1 MAILNVE
8 LGERSYPIVVDSG
21 LLSRRE
27 LFQQYVN
34 ANEVMVV
41 TDETVAPLYLDNLLN
56 TLSGFNVTCHVL
68 PDGEEH
74 KSLAT
79 LAELLDTM
87 VAAPCSR
94 ETTLIALGGGV
105 VGDIAGFAASC
116 YQRGINYLQVPT
128 TLLAQVDS
136 AVGGKTAVNHVRGK
150 NLIGAFYQP
159 RCVIADTDTLSTL
172 DSRQLSA
179 GIAEV
184 VKYGC
189 IRDAELFTWLEQN
202 IDKLC
207 QCDRDTVSHT
217 IIECCRN
224 KAELV
229 ATDEV
234 EQGDRALLNLG
245 HTFAHAIETVTG
257 YGTWLHG
264 EAVSAGISLAAD
276 MSCRLG
282 WLEQK
287 DVERIRALLRRANL
301 PVCAPAEM
309 TVADFMRNMARDK
322 KVVAGRIRL
331 VLLKAIGEAKL
342 VSDYPDDVLKTVL
355 ESAATG

>member
-159 RCVIADTDTLSTL
+159 SCVITDTDTLSTL

-189 IRDAELFTWLEQN
+189 IRDAEFFAWLEQN
-202 IDKLC
+202 IDKLSK
-207 QCDRDTVSHT
+207 CDRDAVSHT

-229 ATDEV
+229 AIDEV
-234 EQGDRALLNLG
+234 EQGARALLNLG
-245 HTFAHAIETVTG
+245 HTFGHAIETVTG
-257 YGTWLHG
+257 YGAWLHG
-264 EAVSAGISLAAD
+264 EAVSAGISLAAN

-282 WLEQK
+282 WLKEE

-301 PVCAPAEM
+301 PVSAPAEM
-309 TVADFMRNMARDK
+309 TAADFMLNMARDK
-322 KVVAGRIRL
+322 KVVGGRIRL
-331 VLLKAIGEAKL
+331 ILLKAIGDATV
-342 VSDYPDDVLKTVL
+342 VSDYPDEVLQTVL
-355 ESAATG
+355 ESAATC

>member
-1 MAILNVE
+1 MQSPSKNKHMGL
-8 LGERSYPIVVDSG
+8 IV
-21 LLSRRE
+21 
-27 LFQQYVN
+27 
-34 ANEVMVV
+34 
-41 TDETVAPLYLDNLLN
+41 
-56 TLSGFNVTCHVL
+56 
-68 PDGEEH
+68 
-74 KSLAT
+74 
-79 LAELLDTM
+79 
-87 VAAPCSR
+87 
-94 ETTLIALGGGV
+94 
-105 VGDIAGFAASC
+105 AGMHS
-116 YQRGINYLQVPT
+116 
-128 TLLAQVDS
+128 S
-136 AVGGKTAVNHVRGK
+136 GGKTAVNHVRGK

-202 IDKLC
+202 IDKLR

-264 EAVSAGISLAAD
+264 EAGAAGISLAAD

-287 DVERIRALLRRANL
+287 DVERIRVLLRRANL

-355 ESAATG
+355 ESAAIG

>member
-1 MAILNVE
+1 
-8 LGERSYPIVVDSG
+8 
-21 LLSRRE
+21 
-27 LFQQYVN
+27 
-34 ANEVMVV
+34 MVV
-41 TDETVAPLYLDNLLN
+41 TDETVAPLYLDILLN

-159 RCVIADTDTLSTL
+159 SCVITDTDTLSTL

-189 IRDAELFTWLEQN
+189 IRDVEFFAWLEQN
-202 IDKLC
+202 IDKLSK
-207 QCDRDTVSHT
+207 CDRDAVSHT

-229 ATDEV
+229 AIDEV
-234 EQGDRALLNLG
+234 EQGARALLNLG
-245 HTFAHAIETVTG
+245 HTFGHAIETVTG
-257 YGTWLHG
+257 YGAWLHG
-264 EAVSAGISLAAD
+264 EAVSAGISLAAN

-282 WLEQK
+282 WLKEE

-301 PVCAPAEM
+301 PVSAPAEM
-309 TVADFMRNMARDK
+309 TAADFMLNMARDK
-322 KVVAGRIRL
+322 KVVGGRIRL
-331 VLLKAIGEAKL
+331 ILLKAIGDATV
-342 VSDYPDDVLKTVL
+342 VSDYPDEVLQTVL
-355 ESAATG
+355 ESAATC

>member
-8 LGERSYPIVVDSG
+8 LGERSYPIFVDSG

-27 LFQQYVN
+27 IFQQYVS

-41 TDETVAPLYLDNLLN
+41 TDETVAPLYLDILLN

-159 RCVIADTDTLSTL
+159 SCVITDTDTLSTL

-189 IRDAELFTWLEQN
+189 IRDAEFFAWLEQN
-202 IDKLC
+202 IDKLSK
-207 QCDRDTVSHT
+207 CDRDAVSHT

-229 ATDEV
+229 AIDEV
-234 EQGDRALLNLG
+234 EQGARALLNLG
-245 HTFAHAIETVTG
+245 HTFGHAIETVTG
-257 YGTWLHG
+257 YGAWLHG
-264 EAVSAGISLAAD
+264 EAVSAGISLAAN

-282 WLEQK
+282 WLKEE

-301 PVCAPAEM
+301 PVSAPAEM
-309 TVADFMRNMARDK
+309 TAADFMLNMARDK
-322 KVVAGRIRL
+322 KVVGGRIRL
-331 VLLKAIGEAKL
+331 ILLKAIGDATV
-342 VSDYPDDVLKTVL
+342 VSDYPDEVLQTVL
-355 ESAATG
+355 ESAATC

>member
-1 MAILNVE
+1 M
-8 LGERSYPIVVDSG
+8 
-21 LLSRRE
+21 
-27 LFQQYVN
+27 
-34 ANEVMVV
+34 
-41 TDETVAPLYLDNLLN
+41 
-56 TLSGFNVTCHVL
+56 
-68 PDGEEH
+68 
-74 KSLAT
+74 
-79 LAELLDTM
+79 
-87 VAAPCSR
+87 
-94 ETTLIALGGGV
+94 
-105 VGDIAGFAASC
+105 
-116 YQRGINYLQVPT
+116 
-128 TLLAQVDS
+128 
-136 AVGGKTAVNHVRGK
+136 RGK

-202 IDKLC
+202 IDKLG

-331 VLLKAIGEAKL
+331 VLLKAIGEATL
-342 VSDYPDDVLKTVL
+342 VSDYPDDVLQTVL
-355 ESAATG
+355 ESAATY